1 MPFQAISKLII
12 CFASYSYA
20 PSALVAKARGGSVS
34 ENIRV
39 ITLMARSGLEVQQA
53 AVKALFLREIKTRFG
68 KYRLGYFWA
77 ILEPAAHLLVLITIF
92 GYLMHK
98 TMPDI
103 SFPVFLLNGLI
114 PFFLFSSIATRSI
127 GAIEANQGLFNYRPV
142 KPVDTIIAR
151 ALLETL
157 IYSGVYIVL
166 MSVVGLL
173 GEVFAVTNIINLI
186 LTWVLLVIFSFGL
199 GLIFM
204 VLGKTFPETEKFLP
218 ILIKPLYFISC
229 IMFPLHAVPKE
240 YWPYLL
246 WNPIV
251 HVVELSRESVVAG
264 YISEGVS
271 LNYVALCALVSL
283 FVGLALYRKSEEAM
297 LTS

>member
-1 MPFQAISKLII
+1 
-12 CFASYSYA
+12 
-20 PSALVAKARGGSVS
+20 
-34 ENIRV
+34 
-39 ITLMARSGLEVQQA
+39 MARSGLEVQQA

-68 KYRLGYFWA
+68 KYRLGYLWA
-77 ILEPAAHLLVLITIF
+77 ILEPAAHLLILLTIF
-92 GYLMHK
+92 GFIMHR

-103 SFPVFLLNGLI
+103 SFPVFLLNGII
-114 PFFLFSSIATRSI
+114 PYFLFSNIAIRSV

-142 KPVDTIIAR
+142 RPIDTIIAR
-151 ALLETL
+151 ALLETV
-157 IYSGVYIVL
+157 IYAFVYILL
-166 MSVVGLL
+166 MTVVGFA
-173 GEVFAVTNIINLI
+173 GETFSISGFINLVV
-186 LTWVLLVIFSFGL
+186 TWSLLVLLSCGI

-229 IMFPLHAVPKE
+229 VMFPLHSIPKE

-246 WNPIV
+246 WNPLI
-251 HVVELSRESVVAG
+251 HAVELSREAVVSG

-271 LNYVALCALVSL
+271 LNYLAMFTLITL
-283 FVGLALYRKSEEAM
+283 FIGLALYRNREEAM